1 MVQQVGEVSSNR
13 FDLSMNDA
21 MEHTSGTEFVGRTFG
36 GAGGVGGGGADVEAP
51 NIGGGNARGGNVAA
65 TFGIRPGFDAK
76 QQWITAKKKVQEFVV
91 EQFKSGPAFL
101 QIVKSNF
108 REAVLSRPELYL
120 EASFEVFLFMIAC
133 TWFTTCIWNPDV
145 LFASKGGNRINDIFA
160 YNKYT

>member
-1 MVQQVGEVSSNR
+1 MDAARVQ
-13 FDLSMNDA
+13 
-21 MEHTSGTEFVGRTFG
+21 TSGAELVGRTFG

-120 EASFEVFLFMIAC
+120 EASFEVFLFMIAS

>member
-1 MVQQVGEVSSNR
+1 
-13 FDLSMNDA
+13 MNDA
-21 MEHTSGTEFVGRTFG
+21 MVRTSGTEFVGRTFG

-91 EQFKSGPAFL
+91 EQFKSGPAFF

-120 EASFEVFLFMIAC
+120 EASFEVFLVYHVHLEPRRPF
-133 TWFTTCIWNPDV
+133 
-145 LFASKGGNRINDIFA
+145 RIEGRQPHQRHLRLQQVYVILV
-160 YNKYT
+160 